1 MTIGNNFIAT
11 DLILT
16 GITLV
21 AMLIGLFG
29 LIIPI
34 LPGLVIIWIAALAY
48 GIFAGFETLGWI
60 MFAIIT
66 VLMILGEIA
75 EHVLMGT
82 LAHKEGAPW
91 WVVLIVLPVA
101 IAGNLVVPL
110 LGGILA
116 GVLAL
121 FGIEWL
127 RSKDARKA
135 LASTRGLLVGFAWG
149 FVTRFATGLLM
160 IGSWCVWVFAY

>member
-1 MTIGNNFIAT
+1 MTIGDISKGA
-11 DLILT
+11 DLIPA
-16 GITLV
+16 GITL
-21 AMLIGLFG
+21 LLIIIGLCG
-29 LIIPI
+29 LVIPI
-34 LPGLVIIWIAALAY
+34 LPGLLIIWVAALGY
-48 GIFAGFETLGWI
+48 GIFAGYDTQGWI

-66 VLMILGEIA
+66 VLMITGELV

-91 WVVLIVLPVA
+91 WVVLIMLTVA
-101 IAGNLVVPL
+101 IAGNFVIPI

-116 GVLAL
+116 GLLAL

-127 RSKDARKA
+127 RSQEAKKA

-149 FVTRFATGLLM
+149 FAARFATRLVM
-160 IGSWCVWVFAY
+160 IGSWCVGVFA